1 MEMAK
6 FDHVAHASSSIRAM
20 LPLYRDVLSGEYL
33 HGADNEELG
42 YRTIQL
48 GFAAGT
54 KIELMEPLHGGGLL
68 ANFLQRH
75 PEGGLHH
82 VTYRVP
88 DVRQTVD
95 AAQSLGF
102 KILAE
107 NYARPEWQEAFL
119 QPRSAH
125 GALIQIAQSP
135 PDFPRRVPGETID
148 DILKGA

>member
-1 MEMAK
+1 MEIAK

-33 HGADNEELG
+33 HGADNVELG
-42 YRTIQL
+42 FRTIQL

-54 KIELMEPLHGGGLL
+54 KIELMEPLQEGGGLL

-75 PEGGLHH
+75 PHGGLHH

-88 DVRQTVD
+88 DVRRSVNV
-95 AAQSLGF
+95 AQSFGF

-119 QPRSAH
+119 QPSSAH
-125 GALIQIAQSP
+125 GALIQLAQSP
-135 PDFPRRVPGETID
+135 SNFPRQVPGETLD
-148 DILKGA
+148 DILGP

>member
-1 MEMAK
+1 
-6 FDHVAHASSSIRAM
+6 M

-33 HGADNEELG
+33 YGADNVELG
-42 YRTIQL
+42 FRTIQL

-54 KIELMEPLHGGGLL
+54 KIELMEPLQEGGLL

-75 PEGGLHH
+75 PHGGLHH

-88 DVRQTVD
+88 DVRRSVD
-95 AAQSLGF
+95 IAQSLGF
-102 KILAE
+102 EILAE

-125 GALIQIAQSP
+125 GALIQIAQWPS
-135 PDFPRRVPGETID
+135 DFLRRVQGETLE
-148 DILKGA
+148 DILQGP